1 MGQSGAV
8 EAKAVGSHDKE
19 YIPWFW
25 EEKRLQ
31 SLQKDGRV
39 VRQRLHLHIKKKVQ
53 RFATP

>member
-8 EAKAVGSHDKE
+8 EAKAVGPHDKE